1 MIIYSFA
8 FPLFVQIKI
17 IVIFNINREKKQMKN
32 ISRRSFIGTSATG
45 MLGLST
51 GLSAKSYGRILGSN
65 DRINIAF
72 LGTGARSYGHRR
84 MVQGSSQDKN
94 LGVVAVCDIWNQ
106 NREKAAADCFDKFG
120 TKVTQYKYSEEL
132 LNDKDV
138 DAVMIATGDHQHAR
152 ILDEVVKA
160 GKDCYCEKPM
170 AQSIEDAKL
179 ARDTVLNS
187 KQIVQMGSQW
197 VSEPIHRKVRD
208 IVRSGKLGQITKIEQ
223 CWNDNNHRWHVP
235 DDADVASIR
244 EEDTDWNRWLLG
256 KPYEPFDPRKY
267 FEFRI
272 FKKYSGG
279 ITSQWMSHGIGL
291 VHFYTDTAIPDSM
304 VASGGIFGWPDI
316 RENPDTFEALATYEK
331 ERFLYSYSSS
341 YANKFGDNTIIRGK
355 DGTLFSH
362 GGEGAPRWFF
372 IPEHLNLP
380 AGFDFYEGLK
390 QAIARGEAEMITV
403 PEFEG
408 LVPATSISDDSKPHL
423 DNWIDCIRARNPETN
438 GHIKSGYWH
447 SIGIIMAT
455 QAYREGKKLYWDRTT
470 EEIIEQPAG
479 AL

>member
-1 MIIYSFA
+1 M
-8 FPLFVQIKI
+8 
-17 IVIFNINREKKQMKN
+17 EK
-32 ISRRSFIGTSATG
+32 ISRRTFLGTSVTG
-45 MLGLST
+45 MVGFST
-51 GLSAKSYGRILGSN
+51 GLSAKSYKRVIGSN

-72 LGTGARSYGHRR
+72 LGTGGRSFGHRR
-84 MVQGSSQDKN
+84 MVQGSYQDKN
-94 LGVVAVCDIWNQ
+94 LVVVAVCDLWKQ
-106 NREKAAADCFDKFG
+106 NREKAAADCLEKFD
-120 TKVTQYKYSEEL
+120 TKVKQFKYSEEL
-132 LNDKDV
+132 LKDKDV

-170 AQSIEDAKL
+170 AQNIEEAKL
-179 ARDTVLNS
+179 ARDTVLNA

-208 IVRSGKLGQITKIEQ
+208 IVRSGRLGQITKIDQ
-223 CWNDNNHRWHVP
+223 CWNDNNHRWHEP
-235 DDADVASIR
+235 DDPDVASIR

-256 KPYEPFDPRKY
+256 MPYEPFDPRKY

-304 VASGGIFGWPDI
+304 VSNGGIFGWPDI
-316 RENPDTFEALATYEK
+316 RENPDTFQALATYEK
-331 ERFLYSYSSS
+331 EQFLYSYSSH
-341 YANKFGDNTIIRGK
+341 YANKFGDHTIIRGK
-355 DGTLFSH
+355 NATLFSH
-362 GGEGAPRWFF
+362 GGEGSPRWFF

-408 LVPATSISDDSKPHL
+408 KLPPTSISDDSKPHL
-423 DNWIDCIRARNPETN
+423 DNWIECMRDRNPETN
-438 GHIKSGYWH
+438 GHIMSGYWH
-447 SIGIIMAT
+447 SIGIVMAT
-455 QAYREGKKLYWDRTT
+455 QSYREGKKLFWDRKL
-470 EEIIEQPAG
+470 EEIVGKQPG
-479 AL
+479 E